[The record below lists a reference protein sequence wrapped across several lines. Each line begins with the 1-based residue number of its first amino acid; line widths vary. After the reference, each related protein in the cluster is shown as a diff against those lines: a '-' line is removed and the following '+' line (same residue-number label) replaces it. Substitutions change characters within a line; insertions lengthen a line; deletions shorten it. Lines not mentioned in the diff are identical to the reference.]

1 MLDLLLKNAT
11 ILDGTGSE
19 PYAGHLGIRRDTL
32 VGPWR
37 IDPPQARRV
46 LDVAGKILAPG
57 FIDVHS
63 HADLIHPLQPAQR
76 RDLVMGRLAQ
86 GITSEIIGNCGLG
99 ACPNL
104 GPASQILPR
113 LNAWMTP
120 RGSVWNWNSVAT
132 YLAVLEEAA
141 LTCNVGLLLPHGP
154 LRVSAM
160 GLGSGEPD
168 ACQLSLMKSWL
179 EESLDAGVFGLSTGL
194 IYPPGMFSSTD
205 ELKALAQIVG
215 RRRRIYTSH
224 VRGSSE
230 TLLESVEE
238 LLDIGRDGNVAV
250 HHSHNEAL
258 GRDHWWKI
266 ERVLE
271 REERAKREGI
281 AISFDMFPYSAAATM
296 MSAIYPPWSL
306 EGGVEKLLER
316 LGDAAIRKRIEED
329 IESLIPRWPPWEK
342 GAWPH
347 NLVRAAGWENIHI
360 GSCTQPENKGFEFC
374 SLRELGEKTGKSPFE
389 AISDLMIADGG
400 MISQII
406 FQVSGSDE
414 KESNLERL
422 LAHPLGIVAT
432 DANDFGRGRP
442 HPAAYGAFPRI
453 LSRFVR
459 ERAVCSLP
467 EAVRKMTSRPA
478 ELFGIDRRGVLREGY
493 FADLVVLD
501 YDRLADQSTYRDPR
515 QMALGI
521 EKVFVNGQLV
531 LDDSRWVTENAGR
544 LLRPR

>member
-1 MLDLLLKNAT
+1 MLDRLLKNAT
-11 ILDGTGSE
+11 IVDGSGRE
-19 PYAGHLGIRRDTL
+19 PYCGHMGIERDTL
-32 VGPWR
+32 FGPWSAN
-37 IDPPQARRV
+37 PPEAQQV
-46 LDVAGKILAPG
+46 LDVAGKILVPG

-63 HADLIHPLQPAQR
+63 HADLIHPLQPSQR
-76 RDLVMGRLAQ
+76 RDLVTGRLAQ

-99 ACPNL
+99 ACPVL
-104 GPASQILPR
+104 GPAREILPR

-120 RGSVWNWNSVAT
+120 SGSVGNWPSVAT
-132 YLAVLEEAA
+132 YLTALEEATLA
-141 LTCNVGLLLPHGP
+141 CNVGLLLPHGP

-160 GLGSGEPD
+160 GLSSGEPD
-168 ACQLSLMKSWL
+168 AGQLSLMKSWL
-179 EESLDAGVFGLSTGL
+179 EESIDAGVFGLSTGL
-194 IYPPGMFSSTD
+194 IYPPGMFSSTG

-215 RRRRIYTSH
+215 RRGRIYTSH

-230 TLLESVEE
+230 TLLQSVEE
-238 LLDIGRDGNVAV
+238 LLDVGRAGNVAV
-250 HHSHNEAL
+250 HHSHSEAL
-258 GRDHWWKI
+258 GSDHWWKV

-271 REERAKREGI
+271 REERAEREGV

-316 LGDAAIRKRIEED
+316 LGDAVTRKRIEED
-329 IESLIPRWPPWEK
+329 IAGLIPRWPPWEK

-347 NLVRAAGWENIHI
+347 NLVRAVGWENIYI
-360 GSCTQPENKGFEFC
+360 GSCTQPENNRFEFC
-374 SLRELGEKTGKSPFE
+374 SLRELGEKVGKPPFE

-400 MISQII
+400 MISQLI

-414 KESNLERL
+414 KASNLERL

-453 LSRFVR
+453 LSQFVR

-493 FADLVVLD
+493 FADLVVID
-501 YDRLADQSTYRDPR
+501 YDRLADQSTYRNPR

-521 EKVFVNGQLV
+521 EKVFVNGHLV
-531 LDDSRWVTENAGR
+531 LDDSRWITEDAGR